1 MPETPPSRP
10 SDAWENRDVADDF
23 PLDVE
28 LRELYL
34 RLKLD
39 GSIWARE
46 QPEDTERLAAY
57 ARALAGSAP
66 TVPAAAAA
74 PVGAN
79 IARPALERR
88 DLPTPGRRVSR
99 FEYVMTI
106 VAAALVVALFSYTLL
121 HLSPLALGPDPFGQG
136 GVTTAVTATPT
147 VTSTPVPT
155 ATRSPTPRAMAT
167 WRPIGPFTP
176 YFVVQFNGKTLSENL
191 LRNGDAT
198 RCSPD
203 AINFQA
209 DAGFTGSKPGTF
221 TFEWR
226 FYDRGKPVSNPDV
239 FYSPTP
245 GDYTFPPPSALPDV
259 VGLQAT
265 WYLTASGYSSTP
277 RWGAQAVI
285 TAVNGKVLTRPI
297 VSDIIAL
304 PTPAC

>member
-10 SDAWENRDVADDF
+10 SDAWESRDVADDF

-39 GSIWARE
+39 GAIWARE
-46 QPEDTERLAAY
+46 QPEDTEPLIAY
-57 ARALAGSAP
+57 ARALARSAP
-66 TVPAAAAA
+66 TLPAAAAES
-74 PVGAN
+74 VGAT
-79 IARPALERR
+79 ITRPALEGR

-99 FEYVMTI
+99 FEYVVTI

-147 VTSTPVPT
+147 VTATPVPT
-155 ATRSPTPRAMAT
+155 VTRTATPRAMAT

-176 YFVVQFNGKTLSENL
+176 YFVVQSNGKTISENL

-203 AINFQA
+203 AINFQV
-209 DAGFTGSKPGTF
+209 DVKYTGSKPGTF

-226 FYDRGKPVSNPDV
+226 FYDRSTPASNPEV
-239 FYSPTP
+239 LYNPTP
-245 GDYTFPPPSALPDV
+245 GDMTFIPGTALSDDA
-259 VGLQAT
+259 GLQVS
-265 WYLTASGYSSTP
+265 WYLTASSYSNTS